1 MQDCLFCKMV
11 QKQIP
16 VRTAFEDETVLAFYD
31 ITPQAP
37 IHILV
42 IPKKHFRNIMEV
54 GAEDGA
60 LVAHLF
66 EVARN
71 LAREN
76 HLEENGFRLVV
87 NTGRDGGQTVE
98 HLHIHL
104 LGGREFG
111 WPPGLNPVSGLVDC
125 DNSC

>member
-1 MQDCLFCKMV
+1 MEDCLFCKMV

-16 VRTAFEDETVLAFYD
+16 VRAAYEDESVLAFHD
-31 ITPQAP
+31 IAPQAP
-37 IHILV
+37 VHILV

-54 GAEDGA
+54 GADEGE

-76 HLEENGFRLVV
+76 HMEENGFRLVV

-104 LGGREFG
+104 LGGRGFG
-111 WPPGLNPVSGLVDC
+111 WPPG
-125 DNSC
+125 

>member
-16 VRTAFEDETVLAFYD
+16 VRAAFEDETVLAFHD
-31 ITPQAP
+31 IAPQAP
-37 IHILV
+37 VHILV

-54 GAEDGA
+54 GADDGE

-66 EVARN
+66 EVARA

-76 HLEENGFRLVV
+76 HLEGNGFRLVV

-104 LGGREFG
+104 LGGRGFG
-111 WPPGLNPVSGLVDC
+111 WPPG
-125 DNSC
+125 